1 MSRNRRRHANPFPMR
16 ALSPWFVIAAILL
29 IGGMTWVYFK
39 NQLVTR
45 GREIK
50 DMEKQLV
57 ELNTGIEALR
67 PKIAA
72 LSSRT
77 ALQHRLDEGVIQ
89 MIPIRQDRI
98 VQVSFNQPAETAQV
112 NEIRAVSN
120 ERISR

>member
-1 MSRNRRRHANPFPMR
+1 MR
-16 ALSPWFVIAAILL
+16 ALSPWFVVAAILL
-29 IGGMTWVYFK
+29 LGGMTWVYFK

-50 DMEKQLV
+50 DLEKQLA

-67 PKIAA
+67 PKIAER
-72 LSSRT
+72 SSRNS
-77 ALQHRLDEGVIQ
+77 LQRRLDEGFIK
-89 MIPIRQDRI
+89 MIPIKQDRI
-98 VQVSFNQPAETAQV
+98 VQVTFNQPVETTQG